1 MRLRIE
7 FFEIM
12 RSGAFEGRF
21 ATRIAQE
28 MRRMS
33 GRALSSRH
41 SRNDFEVCDPTSALR
56 LVVAQWLEPIQSR
69 LLGTLEID
77 RRLQPKYTGS
87 NCLAKVVIFLKP
99 RPQGFW

>member
-1 MRLRIE
+1 
-7 FFEIM
+7 M

-41 SRNDFEVCDPTSALR
+41 SRNDFKVCDPTSALR
-56 LVVAQWLEPIQSR
+56 LVVAQWLELHPISPLGHSGNRPKAPAELHQFELPCEGRYLLETEASR
-69 LLGTLEID
+69 I
-77 RRLQPKYTGS
+77 
-87 NCLAKVVIFLKP
+87 
-99 RPQGFW
+99 